1 MMSRRTRLI
10 IFAFLFLILLLL
22 LLLMLWFLW
31 PRTDEPLVI
40 EVETP
45 PQAQVVQEVVPSRPT
60 ISEQELEGER
70 ESRVT
75 SADVLSLSKT
85 FVTRF
90 GSYSNEAN
98 FANLKDVLP
107 LTSTSFSAELQN
119 IIDTSVP
126 PEEYYGVTTS
136 IVTVK
141 VVEKDETAGTASTII
156 TTQREEAVGSLQNV
170 SVKYQDIVLTFVR
183 EESVWK
189 VDSATWQ

>member
-1 MMSRRTRLI
+1 MMTRRTRLI
-10 IFAFLFLILLLL
+10 IFALLFLVLLLL

-31 PRTDEPLVI
+31 PRTNEPSVA
-40 EVETP
+40 EVEATP
-45 PQAQVVQEVVPSRPT
+45 QVEVVQEVVSRPT

-75 SADVLSLSKT
+75 AADVLSLSKT

-98 FANLKDVLP
+98 FANLSDVLP
-107 LTSTSFSAELQN
+107 LASASFSTELQN
-119 IIDTSVP
+119 IIDTSIP

-156 TTQREEAVGSLQNV
+156 TTQREEAIGSPQNV
-170 SVKYQDIVLTFVR
+170 SVKYQEIVLTFVN
-183 EESVWK
+183 EEGVWK